1 MMRSLRP
8 KFGRFSFPSTP
19 SPAGLYLRIH
29 FTHQIQESHESEEIE
44 NLEILFFSKRLE
56 SQTQFE
62 LLLEENLKMTEPL
75 TAGLLVT
82 LAVQEFVKSGTGDLA
97 KRFTAEALAK
107 IPILWEKIKT
117 RLMGRSEKVNEAL
130 AKVESG
136 DSAAIAT
143 LTKNLDV
150 ILDEDSLFA
159 EELQILGRAIQAGEI
174 TQVGLRDV
182 TAGRIKAEIKQKAKG
197 DLVEQIGA
205 QQIKADGD
213 AIFTIDQETN

>member
-1 MMRSLRP
+1 MV
-8 KFGRFSFPSTP
+8 PSTH
-19 SPAGLYLRIH
+19 SLGEIYLKIH

-75 TAGLLVT
+75 TAGLLIT

-117 RLMGRSEKVNEAL
+117 RLTGKSPKVDEAL

-136 DSAAIAT
+136 DSTAIAT

-159 EELQILGRAIQAGEI
+159 EELQILGQAIQAGEI

-182 TAGRIKAEIKQKAKG
+182 TAGRIEAEIKQKAKG

-213 AIFTIDQETN
+213 AIFIIEQETN

>member
-1 MMRSLRP
+1 
-8 KFGRFSFPSTP
+8 
-19 SPAGLYLRIH
+19 
-29 FTHQIQESHESEEIE
+29 
-44 NLEILFFSKRLE
+44 
-56 SQTQFE
+56 
-62 LLLEENLKMTEPL
+62 MTEPL

-97 KRFTAEALAK
+97 KRFTAEALDK
-107 IPILWEKIKT
+107 IHVLWEKIKT

-136 DSAAIAT
+136 DSTAIAT

-182 TAGRIKAEIKQKAKG
+182 TAGRIEAGIKQKAKG

-213 AIFTIDQETN
+213 AIFTIEQEAN

>member
-1 MMRSLRP
+1 
-8 KFGRFSFPSTP
+8 
-19 SPAGLYLRIH
+19 
-29 FTHQIQESHESEEIE
+29 
-44 NLEILFFSKRLE
+44 
-56 SQTQFE
+56 
-62 LLLEENLKMTEPL
+62 
-75 TAGLLVT
+75 
-82 LAVQEFVKSGTGDLA
+82 
-97 KRFTAEALAK
+97 
-107 IPILWEKIKT
+107 
-117 RLMGRSEKVNEAL
+117 MGRSEKVNEAL

-136 DSAAIAT
+136 DSTAIAT

-213 AIFTIDQETN
+213 AIFTIEQETN

>member
-1 MMRSLRP
+1 MRSLRP
-8 KFGRFSFPSTP
+8 GFGRFSFRSTP
-19 SPAGLYLRIH
+19 SPARLYLRIH

-213 AIFTIDQETN
+213 AIFTIEQETN

>member
-29 FTHQIQESHESEEIE
+29 FTHQIEEGP
-44 NLEILFFSKRLE
+44 KRLE

-136 DSAAIAT
+136 DSTAIAT

-213 AIFTIDQETN
+213 AIFTIEQETN